1 MILPDELTTK
11 SNHLSISIEVQNVLQ
26 KIVSS
31 IRGPDRVSYLIELLP
46 SISHD
51 DKELLIELFNNLL
64 KVMIKQEASDIELGG
79 FGSEGFVWFRIYG
92 TKEPLPELP
101 KSR

>member
-1 MILPDELTTK
+1 MILQGKITTK
-11 SNHLSISIEVQNVLQ
+11 SDHLTISIEVQNVLQ

-31 IRGPDRVSYLIELLP
+31 IPSTYHGPDRVSYLIELLP

-64 KVMIKQEASDIELGG
+64 KVMTDREASDKIGRAH
-79 FGSEGFVWFRIYG
+79 V
-92 TKEPLPELP
+92 
-101 KSR
+101 